1 MKLGGIAAQLG
12 LCACGVA
19 LWGSG
24 CSSEPREQ
32 DGATFTT
39 APLSAS
45 ATNGSTGSG
54 TDGETDPPADDD
66 DDEILD
72 VAQSDTPPA
81 GPMRCEKMDIVFIV
95 DNSASM
101 YDEQQNLLTSF
112 PGFFS
117 SIQGVLGDDDVRIM
131 VFDTDVGEYAG
142 CYESMYNS
150 FDCGLWCGANCPS
163 DCNCECN
170 AEVCEPFPNQMPC
183 DAQLGAGRTMSGA
196 GADCGLG
203 GLPYFTPDD
212 ADPLSAFQCLAQ
224 VGITGEPNE
233 RPMQALHVG
242 LTEQLQP
249 GACNEGFLRD
259 DALLIVTLIT
269 DEDDV
274 LASLGDP
281 ADWYDDVVATKFG
294 NPNSVVMIGLLSD
307 SDIAGGTCG
316 PFEPTDNSGAS
327 AAPRLREFV
336 ESFPF
341 GFWGSVCA
349 PDFSPIFNEAISAID
364 MACEDFIPPG

>member
-1 MKLGGIAAQLG
+1 MRFRGADVGWTTQI
-12 LCACGVA
+12 CAVA
-19 LWGSG
+19 ICLVG
-24 CSSEPREQ
+24 CTAELRDPE
-32 DGATFTT
+32 DTFFTT
-39 APLSAS
+39 APLTASAS
-45 ATNGSTGSG
+45 NGDTEG
-54 TDGETDPPADDD
+54 DGDTDPPPEDEDDS
-66 DDEILD
+66 EGVLD

-81 GPMRCEKMDIVFIV
+81 GPMRCEKMDIVFVV

-142 CYESMYNS
+142 CYESIYNS
-150 FDCGLWCGANCPS
+150 FDCGLWCPANCPS
-163 DCNCECN
+163 GCNCECN
-170 AEVCEPFPNQMPC
+170 AEECAPFPNAMPC
-183 DAQLGAGRTMSGA
+183 DAQLGAGRTMSAA
-196 GADCGLG
+196 GVDCGLG

-212 ADPLSAFQCLAQ
+212 ADPLGAFQCLAQ
-224 VGITGEPNE
+224 VGITGEPSE
-233 RPMQALHVG
+233 RPMQALRVG
-242 LTEQLQP
+242 LNEQLAP

-259 DALLIVTLIT
+259 DALLIVTLIS

-281 ADWYDDVVATKFG
+281 PQWFDDVVATKHG
-294 NPNSVVMIGLLSD
+294 NANSVVMIGLLSD
-307 SDIAGGTCG
+307 SDVPGGTCG

-327 AAPRLREFV
+327 PAPRLREFV

-341 GFWGSVCA
+341 GFLGSVCA
-349 PDFSPIFNEAISAID
+349 ADFTPIFNDAISAID
-364 MACEDFIPPG
+364 TACEDFIPPG